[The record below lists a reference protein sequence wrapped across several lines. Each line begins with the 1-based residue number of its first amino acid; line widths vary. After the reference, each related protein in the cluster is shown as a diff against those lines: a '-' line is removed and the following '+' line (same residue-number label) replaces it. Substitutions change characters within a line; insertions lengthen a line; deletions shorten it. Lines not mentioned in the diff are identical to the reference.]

1 MLRVVLDQCVC
12 VVDGVQDSVSAVKR
26 GQWAAR
32 IIGFCEAVQG
42 GSAADQVFACEMAAL
57 VVVGQNS
64 QSLYGSQLT

>member
-1 MLRVVLDQCVC
+1 M
-12 VVDGVQDSVSAVKR
+12 DGVQDSVSAVKR

-32 IIGFCEAVQG
+32 IIGFREAVQG

-57 VVVGQNS
+57 VVVGQDS